1 MTDLSYPRSHSA
13 GGVVVNREG
22 EVIVVLQEDDT
33 WSLPKGH
40 LRGEESPLAAARR
53 EIFEES
59 GVSDLDMV
67 RELGSYTRLAERNGE
82 LEHKTITIYL
92 FTTSEVD
99 LRPRDAAN
107 PEAHWVPAESV
118 VDLLSN
124 SIDRQFFVAVLPR
137 VMEQACFHEY

>member
-1 MTDLSYPRSHSA
+1 MVAAQGAPQR
-13 GGVVVNREG
+13 
-22 EVIVVLQEDDT
+22 
-33 WSLPKGH
+33 
-40 LRGEESPLAAARR
+40 RGESVGRCPPGDFRRERSLRPRHGSRARLVHAARR
-53 EIFEES
+53 A
-59 GVSDLDMV
+59 G
-67 RELGSYTRLAERNGE
+67 RE

-118 VDLLSN
+118 ADLLSN